1 MDYRTNGS
9 MFSLLTAHWYD
20 QDVLAD
26 VLDIARKING
36 ADRGNLQLFDRGC
49 GGLTIAAQR
58 GFEQPFLAYFALV
71 ADENSACGQAMAR
84 NQVIVVP
91 DVLHSPIFDGMSK
104 RVMRDAG
111 ALAVQSTPLTN
122 SSGQLI
128 GVLST
133 HFDRPWEP
141 THGEQYLVH
150 TLADVVADW
159 LTLRR

>member
-9 MFSLLTAHWYD
+9 MFSLLTEHWEEH
-20 QDVLAD
+20 DVLS
-26 VLDIARKING
+26 VVVEIARKING
-36 ADRGNLQLFDRGC
+36 ADRGNLQLFDRGL
-49 GGLTIAAQR
+49 GGLRIAAQH
-58 GFEQPFLAYFALV
+58 GFEQPFLDFFELV
-71 ADENSACGQAMAR
+71 ADDGSACGEAMAR

-91 DVLHSPIFDGMSK
+91 DVQHSPIFDVTAK
-104 RVMRDAG
+104 RIMLDAG
-111 ALAVQSTPLTN
+111 ALSVQSTPLIN

-133 HFDRPWEP
+133 HFDQPWEP

-159 LTLRR
+159 FTLRR